1 MVTIGR
7 WDRILLLA
15 ALAVAACARWSPQP
29 VVPVQRAFANGA
41 VRDVAV
47 RLVDDS
53 THWWRIRQ
61 ARLVGDSIVG
71 LSKVSGNMRR
81 ATVALDAVAVLVVRE
96 RDPVVDDATGQLAGF
111 FAVLAMVVLFA
122 GTR

>member
-1 MVTIGR
+1 MGR

-71 LSKVSGNMRR
+71 LTKVSGNTRR